1 MNELKNERIN
11 RVKRTD
17 EQKKKKKR
25 FFRPNYVSW
34 FPGNSPLEYFLERA
48 RAFPSWNS
56 RHGNRVQ
63 SQFHAAGHLEP
74 SRATSK
80 SARRKKNEA
89 WSLVVSA
96 TDQTMEKDPRVFPS
110 TFPKFSHPF
119 SRTSRRTL
127 ATIQRRRSRCTPRFS
142 LIILDESDPLP
153 PPRQIISAVRSD
165 RNLKTEDEG
174 EKTKKHGGE
183 RFSRVS
189 DSVQ

>member
-1 MNELKNERIN
+1 MGTEYKASFTPLDIWSHRVPPRNPREERRTRPGASSYRRRI
-11 RVKRTD
+11 KRW
-17 EQKKKKKR
+17 KR
-25 FFRPNYVSW
+25 IHAFFPPLFQN
-34 FPGNSPLEYFLERA
+34 FPIRSPA
-48 RAFPSWNS
+48 
-56 RHGNRVQ
+56 
-63 SQFHAAGHLEP
+63 
-74 SRATSK
+74 
-80 SARRKKNEA
+80 
-89 WSLVVSA
+89 
-96 TDQTMEKDPRVFPS
+96 
-110 TFPKFSHPF
+110 
-119 SRTSRRTL
+119 TSRRTL

>member
-1 MNELKNERIN
+1 MLRIVIYIPQNLNNLFRDFLRTRKLINKWMNYKTKGLIEWN
-11 RVKRTD
+11 RWTK
-17 EQKKKKKR
+17 KKKKKR

-119 SRTSRRTL
+119 SRNLSTHLGDDPTTTVTVHASIQLDYLRREWSPSS
-127 ATIQRRRSRCTPRFS
+127 ATPNNKCR
-142 LIILDESDPLP
+142 
-153 PPRQIISAVRSD
+153 
-165 RNLKTEDEG
+165 
-174 EKTKKHGGE
+174 
-183 RFSRVS
+183 
-189 DSVQ
+189 